1 MTISQFLQKME
12 QIKTRNYT
20 PYIWTTLCIL
30 AFISSVLIAGY
41 MLRYFI
47 NYSDE
52 PYQIL
57 NSMDYKNSPLAPLT
71 AIMDNITNRL
81 FDYQIL
87 KLRYVAFCYTMLS
100 IMLSGWY
107 FAKKTGKTNIAL
119 ILCSVLTLLTIRNLN
134 ITLIGWDR
142 QTMLFVT
149 ILVISTLEF
158 FETGKRKFLII
169 CAVASAVASLC
180 RIPSVASLVFIPVLI
195 LWKSGDTFKQ
205 KLKDIVLFLAISIAI
220 IIGALLLMYGSL
232 SEYFNYIKAN
242 LISEHNNTI
251 IVYFYILYFYNC
263 LKLCFFYSLFYFATK
278 KIKNKWIYFCSCIIF
293 TGLLILHINS
303 KMIEFQYFNGM
314 AWISVIIFIELSML
328 IKFRNNLRSGKGLA
342 TIALIVLSTL
352 PMLASNVGM
361 SKYLSYTAIPIAL
374 SIYYTFFN
382 RKIVLLATCLSIIM
396 VICTGLYLN
405 KYYNYYSS
413 IVTSQTSIIQK
424 GLLKGMYGNPQEISL
439 VEDLYHNYK
448 VFDTKQNLVVC
459 QNAGKFYFE
468 LEFNALDTERRHDWH
483 SVSFNDD
490 NYVSRIKN
498 KIRQNPN
505 FSVLIIYK
513 IYHKQGSPDSKMT
526 KMLNEELELAVSDER
541 YAIYVPKKHND
552 ASQNAPIMTDK
563 DY

>member
-12 QIKTRNYT
+12 QNKKSNYT

-180 RIPSVASLVFIPVLI
+180 RIPSAASLVFIPVLI

-205 KLKDIVLFLAISIAI
+205 KAKDIVLFLAISIAI

-232 SEYFNYIKAN
+232 SEYFNCIKAN
-242 LISEHNNTI
+242 LISAHNNTI

-374 SIYYTFFN
+374 SIFYPYIN
-382 RKIVLLATCLSIIM
+382 RRIFWFGTCISIIFFA
-396 VICTGLYLN
+396 CTTLYMC
-405 KYYNYYSS
+405 KNYYFGSL
-413 IVTSQTSIIQK
+413 TEQTSVISQGK
-424 GLLKGMYGNPQEISL
+424 LKGIHCTPIDCKMIDEIFINFTPRMS
-439 VEDLYHNYK
+439 EHNI
-448 VFDTKQNLVVC
+448 VVC
-459 QNAGKFYFE
+459 QNEGIFYFE
-468 LEFNALDTERRHDWH
+468 LEFDTVDKVRQH
-483 SVSFNDD
+483 SWTTESFDD
-490 NYVSRIKN
+490 DEYAARIRNQIRDN
-498 KIRQNPN
+498 K
-505 FSVLIIYK
+505 FATSVLVIYK
-513 IYHKQGSPDSKMT
+513 FYGINSSTDSKMT
-526 KMLNEELELAVSDER
+526 KMLNEELELAVSDEC

-552 ASQNAPIMTDK
+552 ASQNALITDK
-563 DY
+563 DD